1 MILLKIEMEHD
12 ETNKHAADMSEEIH
26 RHLWP
31 TLRYRATV
39 VCKGQFKNYFC
50 LMSVNSKQCN
60 NGKRYSISQQSQGYH
75 PSPFHPQA
83 GQGQGNMQMH
93 VTTPILGMYVHVP
106 MCPSEIVCRRAESA
120 TSESEREQ
128 TSRTKHSIHV
138 FWSQRHRSKE
148 TSKWL
153 EISNSKHDKRIDLQF
168 IPNNSK
174 WVPGVPSY
182 LQMQFGA

>member
-1 MILLKIEMEHD
+1 MKP
-12 ETNKHAADMSEEIH
+12 TNMLRIWAKKFIDICDQHCDTGPLWYAKGNSRITSAWCPSTASNAIMVRDTVSANSH
-26 RHLWP
+26 RGTTRHLFMQR
-31 TLRYRATV
+31 LGRGRGI
-39 VCKGQFKNYFC
+39 CKC
-50 LMSVNSKQCN
+50 MC
-60 NGKRYSISQQSQGYH
+60 
-75 PSPFHPQA
+75 
-83 GQGQGNMQMH
+83 

-128 TSRTKHSIHV
+128 TSRKKHSIHV

-182 LQMQFGA
+182 LQMQIGA